1 MNTPHAL
8 LAPVV
13 LLVAWTLVM
22 WLWMY
27 LTRIPAIL
35 ALQMRLDRNAPR
47 GQQMSQL
54 PPRVRWKADNYNH
67 LMEQPTIYYAIV
79 LTLALL
85 GEHGQWAVGLA
96 WAYALLR
103 VVHSLLQALV
113 NIIPLR
119 FAVFVISTLPL
130 IGLTGL
136 AIVRVLYPTG

>member
-1 MNTPHAL
+1 MTSLNAL

-35 ALQMRLDRNAPR
+35 ALKMRLDRNAPR
-47 GQQMSQL
+47 GQQMSTL

-67 LMEQPTIYYAIV
+67 LMEQPTIFYAIV

-85 GEHGQWAVGLA
+85 GEHGPWAVGLA

-103 VVHSLLQALV
+103 VLHSLVQALI

-136 AIVRVLYPTG
+136 AVVRVWSPAG